1 MGLGARECECDRP
14 SSPLSEE
21 EARRK
26 AFWDGRRAAE
36 RNRRRAEEN
45 ENERSTEG
53 HVSVIERHVSADA
66 YLGAST
72 ATPEDIAAAAGVVGP
87 RDDDDAERRLRMM
100 TPSTPPP
107 PPERGG
113 GGGGDAPA
121 ALERSLDASS
131 AFFPPDSPPSTV
143 FAEGGDVVV
152 HDVDDA
158 ATVDVPS
165 SASLPSRIEHLRA
178 HLQDV
183 IGESKFVRAYRALDE
198 LDESQEET
206 ETVETL
212 LHVMGADINYLGLI
226 HQLLVCEDSLHAA
239 NAEEAC

>member
-1 MGLGARECECDRP
+1 MG
-14 SSPLSEE
+14 
-21 EARRK
+21 
-26 AFWDGRRAAE
+26 
-36 RNRRRAEEN
+36 
-45 ENERSTEG
+45 
-53 HVSVIERHVSADA
+53 
-66 YLGAST
+66 
-72 ATPEDIAAAAGVVGP
+72 
-87 RDDDDAERRLRMM
+87 
-100 TPSTPPP
+100 
-107 PPERGG
+107 
-113 GGGGDAPA
+113 
-121 ALERSLDASS
+121 SLDASS

-183 IGESKFVRAYRALDE
+183 LGESKFVRAYRALDE

>member
-1 MGLGARECECDRP
+1 LGARECECDRP

-100 TPSTPPP
+100 TP
-107 PPERGG
+107 
-113 GGGGDAPA
+113 
-121 ALERSLDASS
+121 LDASS

-183 IGESKFVRAYRALDE
+183 LGESKFVRAYRALDE